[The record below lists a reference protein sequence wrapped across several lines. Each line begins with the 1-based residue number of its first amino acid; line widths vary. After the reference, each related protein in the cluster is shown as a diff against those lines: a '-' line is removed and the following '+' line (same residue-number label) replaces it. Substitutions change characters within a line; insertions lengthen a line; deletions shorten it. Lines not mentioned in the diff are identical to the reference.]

1 MKAVQFSSLLKVDNR
16 TDNIPSSVPTQV
28 LVVFKKL
35 MQVQIWLG
43 TFSVISHF
51 RFIDYRVRYSQKPQ
65 LEPSLT
71 KQVFEPLIFIKRHKT
86 ISKAPEP

>member
-51 RFIDYRVRYSQKPQ
+51 RFLDY
-65 LEPSLT
+65 
-71 KQVFEPLIFIKRHKT
+71 
-86 ISKAPEP
+86 